1 MKPAKA
7 IARFFVLLGFSYT
20 LLMLPW
26 LGLRPT
32 YARLFRAGSE
42 FVLGSFGRDGMVRF
56 LPTNKAGDVF
66 DSRLILGN
74 RRTQTAAGTK
84 LGSDVGYAP
93 AAFLT
98 ALLVATPL
106 SFRRRAG
113 AWLWGMLLIHAV
125 VGLNLFLYITYWF
138 GSNPEIATFSL
149 SEFWQETLAELTR
162 LVLFAPF
169 FSLVIPTF
177 IWILVTFRSE
187 DIAMIARGER
197 KSRSAR
203 SRRPHAGRWFPRHT
217 RNRARRRGWATG
229 SRPS

>member
-26 LGLRPT
+26 TGLRPT
-32 YARLFRAGSE
+32 YARFFRAGSE

-56 LPTNKAGDVF
+56 LPTKKAGDTL
-66 DSRLILGN
+66 DSRLFLGN
-74 RRTQTAAGTK
+74 RRTQTTAGTM
-84 LGSDVGYAP
+84 LSSDLGYAP

-98 ALLVATPL
+98 ALLISTPL

-125 VGLNLFLYITYWF
+125 LGLKLFLYITYLF
-138 GSNPEIATFSL
+138 GSNPHIATFSL
-149 SEFWQETLAELTR
+149 SEFWQRTLAELTR
-162 LVLFAPF
+162 VVLFSRF
-169 FSLVIPTF
+169 FSLVVPTF

-187 DIAMIARGER
+187 DLAIIVHGER
-197 KSRSAR
+197 KCRTAR
-203 SRRPHAGRWFPRHT
+203 SQRRPTGRWFL
-217 RNRARRRGWATG
+217 RNAGSPAKRAT
-229 SRPS
+229 